1 MFFQALYN
9 VISLAALV
17 ILFIQTKNL
26 SERTDDIENYLSQD
40 DSDDISDPQ

>member
-1 MFFQALYN
+1 MFQALYN

-26 SERTDDIENYLSQD
+26 SDRTDDIEYYLSQD
-40 DSDDISDPQ
+40 DDDELSDPQ

>member
-1 MFFQALYN
+1 MFQALYN

-26 SERTDDIENYLSQD
+26 SERTNDIEDYLSQD
-40 DSDDISDPQ
+40 DDDDLSNPQ